1 MRRSK
6 LTLRHVFNHV
16 GAMQAR
22 AGFKDQNRFSGTN
35 QLMGDQCADDART
48 DDHNIGIGVA
58 ITENRS
64 FHEGESRSITGKR
77 WKRWLSRALVPSAA
91 AQAVHHAGPPCA

>member
-1 MRRSK
+1 
-6 LTLRHVFNHV
+6 
-16 GAMQAR
+16 MQAR
-22 AGFKDQNRFSGTN
+22 TSFKDQNRFSGTN

-64 FHEGESRSITGKR
+64 FHEGN
-77 WKRWLSRALVPSAA
+77 P
-91 AQAVHHAGPPCA
+91 